1 MLILAPAAIKAEG
14 NSCEQQDK
22 VLEAEFVKRNDTI
35 PRNDNVA
42 RLALIHSVSLRMR
55 DIWLPCNNEKAR
67 NYEKTATDTLNTCLR
82 ISPNEALCKGINI
95 SDQMHSDT
103 QTTAEEI
110 ADDPQV
116 FGGGASPSPTKTK
129 KKKK

>member
-22 VLEAEFVKRNDTI
+22 LLEAEFVRRNDAI
-35 PRNDNVA
+35 SSDDKVA
-42 RLALIHSVSLRMR
+42 RLALIHSVSLQMR
-55 DIWLPCNNEKAR
+55 DIWLPCNKEKAR
-67 NYEKTATDTLNTCLR
+67 NYEKTAADTLNTCLR
-82 ISPNEALCKGINI
+82 ISPSEALCKGINI
-95 SDQMHSDT
+95 SNQMHSDT
-103 QTTAEEI
+103 QATADEI

-116 FGGGASPSPTKTK
+116 FGGGASPLPTKTK